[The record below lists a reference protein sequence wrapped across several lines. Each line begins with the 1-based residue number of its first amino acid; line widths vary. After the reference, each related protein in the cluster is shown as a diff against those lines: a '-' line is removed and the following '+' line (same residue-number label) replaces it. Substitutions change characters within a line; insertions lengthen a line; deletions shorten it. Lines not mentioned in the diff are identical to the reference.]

1 LNSLDYAIIV
11 TKNKMEKIIYAL
23 ISVSIVTILSLLG
36 VVFIF
41 MKENSIQKILKYFV
55 AFSAGAFLGEVVFH
69 LLPQSTESFNGF
81 PTELGFLILLGFIA
95 FFIIEKAIHWRH
107 CHNTDEGHI
116 HSIGKMNLIGDLL
129 HNFIDGLIIGAS
141 FIVSIPLGIT
151 TTTAIILHE
160 IPQEIGNFG
169 ILLHSGYSKNKALL
183 LNFLVGLTAILGT
196 IISLIIGSHF
206 QDIIKYLIPITA
218 GGFLYMAT
226 VDLIPELKEE
236 AKLNKI
242 ALQFS
247 VMIIGIILMYLML
260 FLE

>member
-1 LNSLDYAIIV
+1 
-11 TKNKMEKIIYAL
+11 MEKIIYAL
-23 ISVSIVTILSLLG
+23 ISVAIVTILSLVG
-36 VVFIF
+36 AVFIF

-55 AFSAGAFLGEVVFH
+55 AFSAGAFLGEVLFH
-69 LLPQSTESFNGF
+69 LLPQATESFGKF
-81 PTELGFLILLGFIA
+81 STELSFFVLIGFIL

-107 CHNTDEGHI
+107 CHHSAEEGHI

-141 FIVSIPLGIT
+141 FIVSIPLGIST
-151 TTTAIILHE
+151 TIAIILHE

-169 ILLHSGYSKNKALL
+169 ILLHSGYTKNKALL
-183 LNFLVGLTAILGT
+183 LNFLVGLTAIAGT
-196 IISLIIGSHF
+196 IISLIIGSEF
-206 QDIIKYLIPITA
+206 TEIIKYLIPITA

-242 ALQFS
+242 ALQFAT
-247 VMIIGIILMYLML
+247 MIIGVLLMYLML